1 MTRSDI
7 IAVRRKLRVPEQFQ
21 GQWTTLVDVGFDG
34 DWVSPIQKT
43 SNSTTGPLLVAK
55 HWFDAESANR
65 HRAILERC
73 GYLPDIPFNRAL
85 DRVLEAVGLTREEIY
100 ITQACHFLPRT
111 DRRQSVPAALMRL
124 SIEAVTRYE
133 VEGRR
138 VIALGGEA
146 QRGFGAGGR
155 RFHPMPTSEFI
166 DCRPIQGVGKRASS
180 SRALTGRDRVE
191 QTSPAVS
198 HKALRFTIPRHR
210 TTHGRAGLGLRA
222 SGRVEDWRATVGV
235 RWQFHRFRD
244 RLGPAPIATFPVP
257 ARQTG
262 LHVNVNRK
270 WLIFVNRKWH
280 SFGKGWAWWGL
291 WRG

>member
-124 SIEAVTRYE
+124 SIEAVTRHE

-146 QRGFGAGGR
+146 QRALERAGVD
-155 RFHPMPTSEFI
+155 FIPCPHP
-166 DCRPIQGVGKRASS
+166 SS
-180 SRALTGRDRVE
+180 STAGRYRALE
-191 QTSPAVS
+191 N
-198 HKALRFTIPRHR
+198 ALR
-210 TTHGRAGLGLRA
+210 
-222 SGRVEDWRATVGV
+222 RVA
-235 RWQFHRFRD
+235 
-244 RLGPAPIATFPVP
+244 L
-257 ARQTG
+257 
-262 LHVNVNRK
+262 
-270 WLIFVNRKWH
+270 
-280 SFGKGWAWWGL
+280 
-291 WRG
+291 